1 MSECLPIGRFEL
13 IDVEGFDY
21 NEVADDTP
29 YHINTIKTYMI

>member
-21 NEVADDTP
+21 NEVADGTP
-29 YHINTIKTYMI
+29 YHFNTIKTYMI